1 MVETG
6 RCHYS
11 WRSGG
16 REAGLAGSG
25 SECYAQEPERE
36 GEKILG
42 SAELSLLW
50 LLFLC
55 HNNRWGHLS
64 LKWLPPTP
72 QDWDLEPMTAPGPW
86 LWPELSMAGFF
97 PLSYDVWGGY
107 GGCSY
112 VSFPSLVHNGVA
124 SQAYFTTEAP

>member
-42 SAELSLLW
+42 RAGFFLLW
-50 LLFLC
+50 LLLLWC
-55 HNNRWGHLS
+55 LVGWGHL
-64 LKWLPPTP
+64 
-72 QDWDLEPMTAPGPW
+72 
-86 LWPELSMAGFF
+86 
-97 PLSYDVWGGY
+97 
-107 GGCSY
+107 
-112 VSFPSLVHNGVA
+112 
-124 SQAYFTTEAP
+124 